1 LYIPI
6 FYEVKLLNK
15 ELINHPLLLEN
26 VNKVAEIT
34 IFFWIMKICATV
46 LGETAGDQLSMTMHL
61 GYSTSGIILIGFFLI
76 TLAAQLKS
84 AHFHPVLYW
93 LVILA
98 TTTVGTEISDFMDRS
113 LGLGYSLGTII
124 LLASLILVLGIWYYR
139 EKSLAV
145 DHIYETRIEV
155 FYWIAILCS
164 NTLGTALGD
173 FLSDQLG
180 IGFIGG
186 AMITGGIIA
195 LVVVAHYYTKI
206 NKVFLFWIAFVLT
219 RPFGATFGDLLTK
232 PFAKGGLNL
241 GTLNS
246 SIIIAVLFAIL
257 IAHSSWQRNNELRHQ
272 LNEA

>member
-1 LYIPI
+1 M
-6 FYEVKLLNK
+6 LNK
-15 ELINHPLLLEN
+15 ELINKPLLLEN
-26 VNKVAEIT
+26 ANKVAEIT
-34 IFFWIMKICATV
+34 IYFWIMKICATI

-61 GYSTSGIILIGFFLI
+61 GYSTSGIILIGFFLV

-84 AHFHPVLYW
+84 ARFHPVLYW

-113 LGLGYSLGTII
+113 LGLGYTAGTVI
-124 LLASLILVLGIWYYR
+124 LLASLVLVLGIWYYR

-145 DHIYETRIEV
+145 DHIYQRRIEI

-186 AMITGGIIA
+186 ALITGGIIA
-195 LVVVAHYYTKI
+195 MVVLAHYYTKI
-206 NKVFLFWIAFVLT
+206 NKIFLFWIAFVLT

-232 PFAKGGLNL
+232 PFAKGGLNI
-241 GTLNS
+241 GTLTS
-246 SIIIAVLFAIL
+246 SIIIAVLFALL
-257 IAHSSWQRNNELRHQ
+257 IAHSSWMRNNELRQQ
-272 LNEA
+272 LNAA